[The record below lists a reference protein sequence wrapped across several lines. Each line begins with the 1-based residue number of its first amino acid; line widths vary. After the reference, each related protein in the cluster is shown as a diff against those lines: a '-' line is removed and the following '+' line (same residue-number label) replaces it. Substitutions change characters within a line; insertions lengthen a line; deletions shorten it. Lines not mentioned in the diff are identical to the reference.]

1 MDSLLQDVET
11 VMKEYDPITISEL
24 WVPPDFGSDCEDVM
38 TKFEKILAEDIVVPG
53 CQFVQCKRCK
63 DGVRFKA
70 YWAEPESNEYTRRE
84 ENHILLHFCKY
95 ISPFKGIDIQQIVV
109 LCKKRGGDIF
119 PYIDIVK
126 QLKQKIKIEIEY
138 KINTDNISKK
148 QT

>member
-24 WVPPDFGSDCEDVM
+24 WVPLDFGSDCEDVM
-38 TKFEKILAEDIVVPG
+38 TKIEKILAEDIVVPG
-53 CQFVQCKRCK
+53 CQFAQCKRCK
-63 DGVRFKA
+63 DGVRIKV
-70 YWAEPESNEYTRRE
+70 YWAEPESNEYGSNEYGSNEYRRRE

-95 ISPFKGIDIQQIVV
+95 RSPFKGIDIQQIVV

-126 QLKQKIKIEIEY
+126 QLKQKIK
-138 KINTDNISKK
+138 N
-148 QT
+148 